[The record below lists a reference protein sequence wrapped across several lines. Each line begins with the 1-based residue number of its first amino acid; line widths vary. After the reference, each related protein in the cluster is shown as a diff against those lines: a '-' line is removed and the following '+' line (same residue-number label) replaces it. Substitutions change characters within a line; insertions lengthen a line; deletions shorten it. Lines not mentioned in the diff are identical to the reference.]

1 MIYAISVF
9 CSALLISLTAAYFS
23 VLGLAAMFPGSQTS
37 VIVMGAVLE
46 VGKLVG
52 SVWLHKNWSE
62 MGRIIRYYLLS
73 SIFILIGI
81 TSMGIFGYLSKAHI
95 EHQSVV
101 GQEESAVE
109 EIQQKIHRLSDGISR
124 HEKKLASIQSVN
136 SKGAND
142 SNEIIQTL
150 KERVGQVNSEL
161 ATAIKSDESIV
172 SKLDARITLLNEARL
187 SIEKSGGFGKS
198 SKLKDLSEQQKEER
212 DSIKALRSKALDRI
226 NSRMESS
233 SSSINELRAR
243 IDSLMQKPS
252 LNIDR
257 NSSEEDLLYIKIE
270 EDHESISLL
279 NIEKIKY
286 DKKIKL
292 ILAEVGPIKYIAA
305 AIEDVGGDSIS
316 IEKMIRWVIIILI
329 FVFDPLAIILLI
341 AATIS
346 FEIHKKEELPPDV
359 KAIRNKLLDE
369 IEEYVANGGLIE
381 HFIERAQK

>member
-1 MIYAISVF
+1 MFYAVSVF
-9 CSALLISLTAAYFS
+9 CSALFISLTAAYFS
-23 VLGLAAMFPGSQTS
+23 VLGLAAMFPGSQAS

-46 VGKLVG
+46 VGKLMG
-52 SVWLHKNWSE
+52 AVWLHKNWRD
-62 MGRIIRYYLLS
+62 MGRIIRYYLLL
-73 SIFILIGI
+73 SIFILIGV

-109 EIQQKIHRLSDGISR
+109 EIQQKIQRLSDGVSR
-124 HEKKLASIQSVN
+124 HEKKLAAIQSIKSDGNEN
-136 SKGAND
+136 SNT
-142 SNEIIQTL
+142 IIQTL
-150 KERVGQVNSEL
+150 KDRIIQINTELSSAVKSE
-161 ATAIKSDESIV
+161 ESII
-172 SKLDARITLLNEARL
+172 SNLDARITLLNDARL
-187 SIEKSGGFGKS
+187 SIEKSGGFGKT
-198 SKLKDLSEQQKEER
+198 SKLKDLAAQQEEER
-212 DSIKALRSKALDRI
+212 DSIKVSRVQALDRI
-226 NSRMESS
+226 NSRAESTAIS
-233 SSSINELRAR
+233 VSGLRQR
-243 IDSLMQKPS
+243 IDSLMHGAS
-252 LNIDR
+252 SAIEH
-257 NSSEEDLLYIKIE
+257 NSSKEDGLYQKIE
-270 EDHESISLL
+270 ESHESISLL
-279 NIEKIKY
+279 NLEKIKY

-305 AIEDVGGDSIS
+305 AIEDVGGESLS

-346 FEIHKKEELPPDV
+346 FEIHKKQELPPDV

>member
-9 CSALLISLTAAYFS
+9 CSALFISLTAAYFS
-23 VLGLAAMFPGSQTS
+23 VLGLAAMFPGSQAS

-46 VGKLVG
+46 IGKLMG
-52 SVWLHKNWSE
+52 SVWLHKNWNE
-62 MGRIIRYYLLS
+62 MGRIIRYYLLLA
-73 SIFILIGI
+73 IFILIGI

-95 EHQSVV
+95 EHQSIV

-109 EIQQKIHRLSDGISR
+109 EVQQKIQRLSDGISR
-124 HEKKLASIQSVN
+124 YEKKLASIQSVH
-136 SKGAND
+136 SKGSEG
-142 SNEIIQTL
+142 SNEIIKTL
-150 KERVGQVNSEL
+150 KDRVLQVNSEL
-161 ATAIKSDESIV
+161 SAAIKSEESII
-172 SKLDARITLLNEARL
+172 SKLDARISILNEARL
-187 SIEKSGGFGKS
+187 SIEKSGGFGKT
-198 SKLKDLSEQQKEER
+198 SKLKDLAEQQQEER
-212 DSIKALRSKALDRI
+212 GSIKTSRNQALDRI
-226 NSRMESS
+226 NSRTELSAT
-233 SSSINELRAR
+233 SINELRSR
-243 IDSLMQKPS
+243 IDSLMQKSAPT
-252 LNIDR
+252 IDR
-257 NSSEEDLLYIKIE
+257 NTTEEDLLYKKIE
-270 EDHESISLL
+270 EDHEAISLL

>member
-1 MIYAISVF
+1 MVYALSVF
-9 CSALLISLTAAYFS
+9 CSAVLISLTAAYFS

-46 VGKLVG
+46 LGKLVG
-52 SVWLHKNWSE
+52 AVWLHKNWGE
-62 MGRIIRYYLLS
+62 MGRIIRYYLLL

-109 EIQQKIHRLSDGISR
+109 EIQQKIQRLSDGVSR
-124 HEKKLASIQSVN
+124 YEKKLIAIQS
-136 SKGAND
+136 
-142 SNEIIQTL
+142 
-150 KERVGQVNSEL
+150 
-161 ATAIKSDESIV
+161 IKSDGNENSNTIIETLKDRIIQMNIELSSAVKSEESII
-172 SKLDARITLLNEARL
+172 SNLDARITLLNEARL

-198 SKLKDLSEQQKEER
+198 SQLKDLAQQQQEER
-212 DSIKALRSKALDRI
+212 DSIKASRAQALDRI
-226 NSRMESS
+226 NSRTESTTIS
-233 SSSINELRAR
+233 VSGLRER
-243 IDSLMQKPS
+243 IDSLMHGAPS
-252 LNIDR
+252 AVEH
-257 NSSEEDLLYIKIE
+257 NSPEEDGLYKKIE
-270 EDHESISLL
+270 ESHESISLL
-279 NIEKIKY
+279 NLEKIKY

-316 IEKMIRWVIIILI
+316 VEKMIRWVIIILI

-346 FEIHKKEELPPDV
+346 FEMHKKQELPPDV

-369 IEEYVANGGLIE
+369 IEEYVANGGLVE
-381 HFIERAQK
+381 HFIERSHK

>member
-1 MIYAISVF
+1 MVYALSVF
-9 CSALLISLTAAYFS
+9 CSAVLISLTAAYFS

-46 VGKLVG
+46 LGKLVG
-52 SVWLHKNWSE
+52 AVWLHKNWGE
-62 MGRIIRYYLLS
+62 MGRIIRYYLLL

-109 EIQQKIHRLSDGISR
+109 EIQQKIQRLSDGVSR
-124 HEKKLASIQSVN
+124 YEKKLIAIQS
-136 SKGAND
+136 
-142 SNEIIQTL
+142 
-150 KERVGQVNSEL
+150 
-161 ATAIKSDESIV
+161 IKSDGNENSNTIIETLKDRIIQMNIELSSAVKSEESII
-172 SKLDARITLLNEARL
+172 SNLDARITLLNEARL

-198 SKLKDLSEQQKEER
+198 SRLKDLAQHQQEER
-212 DSIKALRSKALDRI
+212 DSIKASRAQALDRI
-226 NSRMESS
+226 NSRTESTTIS
-233 SSSINELRAR
+233 VSGLRER
-243 IDSLMQKPS
+243 IDSLMHGAPS
-252 LNIDR
+252 AVEH
-257 NSSEEDLLYIKIE
+257 NSPEEDGFYQKIE
-270 EDHESISLL
+270 ESHESISLL
-279 NIEKIKY
+279 NLEKIEY

-316 IEKMIRWVIIILI
+316 VEKMIRWVIIILI

-346 FEIHKKEELPPDV
+346 FEMHKKQELPPDV